1 MFKSLIKGLL
11 AGVAIKLL
19 DNYRHLSLQLLKIE
33 AAKAYLRGVQMARL
47 SALGLLRMG
56 LMIGLICVGVLLC
69 HVGLFILLPL
79 SVEAK
84 AVLGL
89 ILGIAYVIIG
99 AVALRASMDE
109 KTWLEKSG
117 ATEILE
123 EAISP
128 SRQG

>member
-33 AAKAYLRGVQMARL
+33 AAKACLRGVQMARL

-89 ILGIAYVIIG
+89 ILGITYVIIG
-99 AVALRASMDE
+99 AVALHTSMDE

-117 ATEILE
+117 ATEMLE

-128 SRQG
+128 SKQG

>member
-33 AAKAYLRGVQMARL
+33 AAKACLRGVQMARL

-56 LMIGLICVGVLLC
+56 LMIGLICLGVLLC
-69 HVGLFILLPL
+69 HVGLFILLPW
-79 SVEAK
+79 SVTAK
-84 AVLGL
+84 AVLGMV
-89 ILGIAYVIIG
+89 LGLAYVITG
-99 AVALRASMDE
+99 AVALRASLDE
-109 KTWLEKSG
+109 KTWLERSG
-117 ATEILE
+117 ANEMLE